1 MSKAKLGFPEGCGVG
16 EGGLRKNALSGEGM
30 DMFWNY
36 TLKGQFIT
44 PLFQVKQ
51 RFD

>member
-1 MSKAKLGFPEGCGVG
+1 M
-16 EGGLRKNALSGEGM
+16 EGGLGENPFSGGGM
-30 DMFWNY
+30 DIFWNY

-51 RFD
+51 KFD